1 MSHVEGAIVLAYL
14 AASLRMATPIGL
26 AALGGVLSERS
37 GVLNIGLE
45 GMMLTGAL
53 AGAMGSYFLGGPW
66 IGTLAA
72 LASGMLLGAGLAGLT
87 VTLGTNQIVSGV
99 GINLFALGFTTVV
112 ERVVLRPAGIETVP
126 AFARFA
132 APGLRAVP
140 VVGPLLASLTP
151 LVLVTIAIAP
161 LLAIF
166 LYRTPWGLAL
176 RATGEVPRAADTAGI
191 NVCFVRY
198 MAVAASGALAGAGG
212 AFLSLGQLNLFSEN
226 MTAGRGFIA
235 LAAVILGKWD
245 PIGALAAAFLF
256 GAAEALQL
264 FVQSYGFGVPYQI
277 PSMLPYVL
285 ALAVLAGFV
294 SRAVPPAAEGI
305 PYQQEER

>member
-1 MSHVEGAIVLAYL
+1 M
-14 AASLRMATPIGL
+14 
-26 AALGGVLSERS
+26 GGVLSERS

-66 IGTLAA
+66 MGALAA
-72 LASGMLLGAGLAGLT
+72 LAVGAALGLVLAYLT
-87 VTLGTNQIVSGV
+87 VTLGANQIVTGV
-99 GINLFALGFTTVV
+99 GINLFALGFTTFV
-112 ERVVLRPAGIETVP
+112 ERVAIRPAGIEAVP
-126 AFARFA
+126 SFAQLA
-132 APGLRAVP
+132 APELRAIP
-140 VVGPLLASLTP
+140 LLGPLLANLTP
-151 LVLVTIAIAP
+151 LVLVAIVIAP
-161 LLAIF
+161 ILAVF

-191 NVCFVRY
+191 SVFLVRY
-198 MAVAASGALAGAGG
+198 MAVAAGGALAGVGG

-235 LAAVILGKWD
+235 LAAVILGKWN
-245 PIGALAAAFLF
+245 PVGALAAAFLF

-264 FVQSYGFGVPYQI
+264 FVQSYGLGVPYQI
-277 PSMLPYVL
+277 PTMLPYVL

-294 SRAVPPAAEGI
+294 SRAIPPAAEGI

>member
-1 MSHVEGAIVLAYL
+1 
-14 AASLRMATPIGL
+14 MATPIGL
-26 AALGGVLSERS
+26 AAMGGVLSERS

-66 IGTLAA
+66 LGTLAA
-72 LASGMLLGAGLAGLT
+72 LAGGAVLGIVLAYLT
-87 VTLGTNQIVSGV
+87 VTLGANQIVTGV
-99 GINLFALGFTTVV
+99 GINLFALGFTTFI

-126 AFARFA
+126 SFAKLA
-132 APGLRAVP
+132 APGLRTIP
-140 VVGPLLASLTP
+140 LLGPLFADLTP
-151 LVLVTIAIAP
+151 LVLVAIVIAP
-161 LLAIF
+161 ILAVF

-191 NVCFVRY
+191 SVFLVRY
-198 MAVAASGALAGAGG
+198 MAVAAGGALAGMGG

-235 LAAVILGKWD
+235 LAAVILGKWN
-245 PIGALAAAFLF
+245 PVGALAAAFLF

-264 FVQSYGFGVPYQI
+264 FVQSYGLGVPYQI
-277 PSMLPYVL
+277 PTMLPYVL

-294 SRAVPPAAEGI
+294 SRAIPPAAEGI
-305 PYQQEER
+305 PYQQEEQ

>member
-1 MSHVEGAIVLAYL
+1 
-14 AASLRMATPIGL
+14 MATPIGL

-66 IGTLAA
+66 MGSLAA
-72 LASGMLLGAGLAGLT
+72 AAAGVLLGMGLAYLT
-87 VTLGTNQIVSGV
+87 VSLGANQIVTGV
-99 GINLFALGFTTVV
+99 GINLFALGFTTLV

-126 AFARFA
+126 AFARLA
-132 APGLRAVP
+132 GPGLGAVP
-140 VVGPLLASLTP
+140 IVGPLLANLTP
-151 LVLVTIAIAP
+151 LVLVTIALAP
-161 LLAIF
+161 ILATF
-166 LYRTPWGLAL
+166 LYRTSWGLAL

-191 NVCFVRY
+191 NVFVVRY
-198 MAVAASGALAGAGG
+198 MAVAASGAFAGVGG
-212 AFLSLGQLNLFSEN
+212 AFLALGQLNLFSEN

-245 PIGALAAAFLF
+245 PIGALGAAFLF

-264 FVQSYGFGVPYQI
+264 FVQSYGLAVPYQI

-294 SRAVPPAAEGI
+294 SRAIPPASEGL
-305 PYQQEER
+305 PYRQEER